1 VLLLAIDTST
11 TAITVALH
19 YGSSVLA
26 RATTLDAR
34 AHAEHLAPG
43 IRSTLADAGAAPA
56 DVTDVVVGIGPGPF
70 TGLRVGIVT
79 GRTFA
84 FALGLPVRGLTSL
97 DALAHE
103 AWLGGRRGDLLVATD
118 ARRKEVYAA
127 RYVLDDTGAIRVLD
141 PVVSR
146 AADLDADARSL
157 PTAGCGPQL
166 YPDALPHGVG
176 PLDVDAGA
184 LADLA
189 ARRLDGV
196 DGVDG
201 HVSGPDGTDAST
213 LQLVDPGHG
222 FDGLEPLYLR
232 RPDAAPA
239 APSTKS
245 TLG

>member
-1 VLLLAIDTST
+1 MLLLAIDTST

-19 YGSSVLA
+19 DGSSV
-26 RATTLDAR
+26 RAEVTTLDAR

-43 IRSTLADAGAAPA
+43 IGIALDTAGATPT
-56 DVTDVVVGIGPGPF
+56 DVTEVVVGLGPGPF

-84 FALGLPVRGLTSL
+84 FALGIPVRGLCSL

-103 AWLGGRRGDLLVATD
+103 AWLGGRRGDVLVATD

-127 RYVLDDTGAIRVLD
+127 RYVLDEGGATRLAD
-141 PVVSR
+141 PVVAR
-146 AADLDADARSL
+146 AADLSEHLRAL
-157 PTAGCGPQL
+157 PTAGR
-166 YPDALPHGVG
+166 G
-176 PLDVDAGA
+176 PLLWPESLPSGIRPLDASGAA

-189 ARRLDGV
+189 ARRRATGDELDGL
-196 DGVDG
+196 D
-201 HVSGPDGTDAST
+201 
-213 LQLVDPGHG
+213 
-222 FDGLEPLYLR
+222 PLYLR

-239 APSTKS
+239 PPSRKS

>member
-1 VLLLAIDTST
+1 MLLLAIDTST
-11 TAITVALH
+11 TAITVGLH
-19 YGSSVLA
+19 DGTSVVA
-26 RATTLDAR
+26 EETTLDAR

-43 IRSTLADAGAAPA
+43 ISAALRAAGAAPG

-103 AWLGGRRGDLLVATD
+103 AWMDGHRGDLLVATD

-127 RYVLDDTGAIRVLD
+127 GYALGDDGAARTSAPTVA
-141 PVVSR
+141 R
-146 AADLDADARSL
+146 AADLPAELRAL
-157 PTAGCGPQL
+157 PCAGRGPSL
-166 YPDALPHGVG
+166 YPEALPHAAG
-176 PLDVDAGA
+176 PLDVSGGA

-189 ARRLDGV
+189 VRRLTRDTG
-196 DGVDG
+196 DT
-201 HVSGPDGTDAST
+201 PAEA
-213 LQLVDPGHG
+213 LQWVDPGDG

-239 APSTKS
+239 PPSKKS